1 MYLGDRQAQYNRQ
14 KGSHRFLLFYSKRRP
29 VRLASSTFASFP
41 KVNLVSI
48 LAGTLILISVFLPW
62 WGVDGTA
69 LGFSGSIVSWSLWSQ
84 PYTGETGFSGNVP
97 AVRAMGLLSVLVLG
111 LALITA
117 AIAFLGSFA
126 PNRQYLDIGFT
137 GGVSAIIVYV
147 AAVSV
152 TLSNLCRG
160 SGSPSC
166 TSTPVGSAF
175 ASGVS
180 VSWGFQTGFY
190 LCLVGGISIL
200 VAIIFHETF
209 LRGPATKST
218 EAQSVSSGDKRFCSG
233 CGHQLQA
240 DAKFC
245 SDCARPTPTS

>member
-1 MYLGDRQAQYNRQ
+1 
-14 KGSHRFLLFYSKRRP
+14 
-29 VRLASSTFASFP
+29 LASSAFASFP

-84 PYTGETGFSGNVP
+84 PYNGDTGFTGS
-97 AVRAMGLLSVLVLG
+97 AQTFQMMGLFSVLVLG

-126 PNRQYLDIGFT
+126 PNEQYLDIGFT
-137 GGVSAIIVYV
+137 GGVLAIIVYV

-200 VAIIFHETF
+200 MAIIFHQTF
-209 LRGPATKST
+209 LRRPTAETRSLT
-218 EAQSVSSGDKRFCSG
+218 SGDLRFCSG

-245 SDCARPTPTS
+245 SHCARPTLRAEAKSR

>member
-1 MYLGDRQAQYNRQ
+1 ML
-14 KGSHRFLLFYSKRRP
+14 
-29 VRLASSTFASFP
+29 ASFP

-48 LAGTLILISVFLPW
+48 LAGTLVLISVFLPW

-69 LGFSGSIVSWSLWSQ
+69 FGFSGSIVSWSLWSQ
-84 PYTGETGFSGNVP
+84 PYTGDTGFSGN
-97 AVRAMGLLSVLVLG
+97 AQAAQAMGLLSVLVLA

-126 PNRQYLDIGFT
+126 PNKQYLAAGLT
-137 GGVSAIIVYV
+137 GAVLSIIVYAV
-147 AAVSV
+147 AVSV

-160 SGSPSC
+160 SGSTTC

-180 VSWGFQTGFY
+180 ASWGFQTGFY
-190 LCLVGGISIL
+190 LCLVGAIFIL
-200 VAIIFHETF
+200 VAIIFHQTF

-218 EAQSVSSGDKRFCSG
+218 EARSLTTGDNRFCSG
-233 CGHQLQA
+233 CGHQLQT

-245 SDCARPTPTS
+245 SHCARPTSTN

>member
-1 MYLGDRQAQYNRQ
+1 
-14 KGSHRFLLFYSKRRP
+14 
-29 VRLASSTFASFP
+29 LASSAFASFP
-41 KVNLVSI
+41 RVNLISI
-48 LAGTLILISVFLPW
+48 LAGTLVLISVFLPW

-84 PYTGETGFSGNVP
+84 PYTGDTGFSGNAP
-97 AVRAMGLLSVLVLG
+97 AVQAMGLLSVLVLG

-126 PNRQYLDIGFT
+126 PNKQYLAVGFT
-137 GGVSAIIVYV
+137 GGVLAIIVYV

-160 SGSPSC
+160 SGSPTC
-166 TSTPVGSAF
+166 TSGPVGSAF
-175 ASGVS
+175 TSGAS

-190 LCLVGGISIL
+190 LCLVGAISML
-200 VAIIFHETF
+200 VAIIFHQTF
-209 LRGPATKST
+209 LRGPATKTT
-218 EAQSVSSGDKRFCSG
+218 EARSLATGDDRFCSS
-233 CGHQLQA
+233 CGHQLQK

-245 SDCARPTPTS
+245 SHCARPTSTN

>member
-1 MYLGDRQAQYNRQ
+1 
-14 KGSHRFLLFYSKRRP
+14 
-29 VRLASSTFASFP
+29 LASGAFASFP

-84 PYTGETGFSGNVP
+84 PYTGDTGFSGN
-97 AVRAMGLLSVLVLG
+97 AQTFQMMGLFSVLVLG

-117 AIAFLGSFA
+117 ALAFFGSFDT
-126 PNRQYLDIGFT
+126 NKSYLAAGFT
-137 GGVSAIIVYV
+137 GAVMAVVVY
-147 AAVSV
+147 AGAVSI

-160 SGSPSC
+160 SGSSTC
-166 TSTPVGSAF
+166 TSGPVGSSF
-175 ASGVS
+175 SSGASI
-180 VSWGFQTGFY
+180 SWGFQTGFY

-200 VAIIFHETF
+200 VAIIFHQTF
-209 LRGPATKST
+209 LRGPTVKSN
-218 EAQSVSSGDKRFCSG
+218 ESRSLASGDVKFCSG
-233 CGHQLQA
+233 CGHQLQT

-245 SDCARPTPTS
+245 SFCARATSAN

>member
-1 MYLGDRQAQYNRQ
+1 MARSILVD
-14 KGSHRFLLFYSKRRP
+14 
-29 VRLASSTFASFP
+29 FP
-41 KVNLVSI
+41 KVNLISI

-69 LGFSGSIVSWSLWSQ
+69 FGFSGSIVSWSLWSQ
-84 PYTGETGFSGNVP
+84 PYTGDTGFSAN
-97 AVRAMGLLSVLVLG
+97 AQTAQAMGLLSVLVLA

-126 PNRQYLDIGFT
+126 PNKQYLAAGLT
-137 GGVSAIIVYV
+137 GAVLSIIVYAV
-147 AAVSV
+147 AVSV

-160 SGSPSC
+160 SGSTAC

-175 ASGVS
+175 ASGAS

-190 LCLVGGISIL
+190 LCLVGAILIL
-200 VAIIFHETF
+200 VAIIFHQTF
-209 LRGPATKST
+209 LRGST
-218 EAQSVSSGDKRFCSG
+218 AKNTELRSVVSGDMRFCSG
-233 CGHQLQA
+233 CGHPLQA

-245 SDCARPTPTS
+245 SHCARPTPST

>member
-1 MYLGDRQAQYNRQ
+1 M
-14 KGSHRFLLFYSKRRP
+14 
-29 VRLASSTFASFP
+29 ASCTFASFP

-84 PYTGETGFSGNVP
+84 PYTGDTGFSANVP
-97 AVRAMGLLSVLVLG
+97 AVQAMGLLSVLVLG

-126 PNRQYLDIGFT
+126 PNKQYLDVGFT
-137 GGVSAIIVYV
+137 GGVLAIIVYV

-160 SGSPSC
+160 SGSPTC
-166 TSTPVGSAF
+166 TSRPVGSAF
-175 ASGVS
+175 TSGAAI
-180 VSWGFQTGFY
+180 SWGFQTGFY
-190 LCLVGGISIL
+190 LCLVGGISML
-200 VAIIFHETF
+200 VAIIFHQTF

-218 EAQSVSSGDKRFCSG
+218 EARSLATGDNRFCSG
-233 CGHQLQA
+233 CGRQVQT

-245 SDCARPTPTS
+245 SHCARPTSTN